1 MDVKWFF
8 VIVGIFLTF
17 AILLGMYA
25 IGSYLALQEQQSN
38 QGAVNRFD
46 NSSTVHKFI
55 FDNITSLKERLDPIL
70 ALIPNATKANIDQQV
85 HYNQTATDFE
95 KIKQVLE
102 IKLQDHKTLGQ
113 VNQTVNE
120 ILRIIQGN
128 NNTNPIVENV
138 TPPAPAPGPLPA
150 PSNNTDDIIIEN
162 VTKDNSTSENG
173 TILIL
178 KK

>member
-17 AILLGMYA
+17 AILLGMYF
-25 IGSYLALQEQQSN
+25 IGSYLSLQEQQSN
-38 QGAVNRFD
+38 KSAQNRFD
-46 NSSTVHKFI
+46 NSSMIHQFL
-55 FDNITSLKERLDPIL
+55 FDNITALKQKLDPIL
-70 ALIPNATKANIDQQV
+70 VLVPNATQAEIDRQI

-120 ILRIIQGN
+120 ILGILQGN
-128 NNTNPIVENV
+128 STVNPIIENV
-138 TPPAPAPGPLPA
+138 TPPNPIPAPGPLPA
-150 PSNNTDDIIIEN
+150 PSNVTDIVIEN
-162 VTKDNSTSENG
+162 VTKDNGTASND

-178 KK
+178 K